1 MKQLLILGPGCPNC
15 NKLFA
20 RTETAA
26 RELNLEYKL
35 EKITEIDRI
44 TSFSVMMTPALVI
57 DGDVKITG
65 KVPSIEELKVLLAAD
80 STT

>member
-15 NKLFA
+15 NKLVD
-20 RTETAA
+20 RLETAA
-26 RELNLEYKL
+26 RELSLEYEL
-35 EKITEIDRI
+35 EKVTEIDRI
-44 TSFSVMMTPALVI
+44 TSFGVMMTPALVI